1 MEIPNARMSRVFVGE
16 GIVFQQVL
24 LGQLDTNILMNK
36 TVSLPYKY
44 TDIQKYLKM
53 NLRLNS

>member
-16 GIVFQQVL
+16 GIVFQQIL